1 MKRRIQDPMANVDM
15 PAGSTGQPAPDASP
29 NTARA
34 NTARPNT
41 APPST
46 ARPGRVRA
54 VRPVGTRTVL
64 AEVSGT
70 QDVLALQAALLD
82 APLPGQQDVL
92 AAAETVMVRA
102 ESPAAARRIG
112 QALLELDLTAPAEQA
127 GGLVV
132 IDTVYDGEDL
142 AEVGQLTGLGAD
154 GVIAAHTGQVWTIA
168 FAGFAPG
175 FGYMVG
181 ENQALEVPRRSS
193 PRTAVPAGS
202 VALAGNYSAVYPRQ
216 SPGGWQL
223 IGRTGAKMWDLDRPE
238 PALASPGHRVQFRAV
253 RDVVQ
258 MVTEPSDEATKDS
271 QQTDSQQAL
280 PATTSGLRV
289 LSPGI
294 HSLIQDLG
302 RQGHS
307 ALGVSAAGAL
317 DRASLR
323 RANRLVG
330 NAPSAAAIETVSG
343 GLRVQAVGDQVLAV
357 AGAPSALT
365 VSTPSASPDAPE
377 TGETQNGETQNRQ
390 RTVPV
395 AAPFALLDGEI
406 LTIGVPDAGFR
417 SYVAVRG
424 GVDAPPVLGSRSTDT
439 MSGIGPKPLAAG
451 QLLPTGDAAESGVV
465 GSPEIQPDY
474 PSGGVTVLDIV
485 PGPRADW
492 FDQAALDSL
501 CSQDWTVKPESNR
514 VGMRLQGTP
523 LQRSRTGE
531 LPSEGTVAGAIQMP
545 PEGLPVLFL
554 ADHPIT
560 GGYPVIGVVVDHQLD
575 LAAQVPIGGSIRF
588 RIAPESAAP
597 ASSPEQTSPEQTPER
612 KASN

>member
-1 MKRRIQDPMANVDM
+1 MANTNIDV
-15 PAGSTGQPAPDASP
+15 PSASSGQPVPDSSP
-29 NTARA
+29 NTPTSGA
-34 NTARPNT
+34 
-41 APPST
+41 

-64 AEVSGT
+64 AVVSGT
-70 QDVLALQAALLD
+70 QDVLALQAALLET
-82 APLPGQQDVL
+82 PFPGQQDVL

-142 AEVGQLTGLGAD
+142 AEVGKLTGLGAE
-154 GVIAAHTGQVWTIA
+154 GVIAAHTGQVWTVA

-202 VALAGNYSAVYPRQ
+202 VALAGNYSAVYPRK

-253 RDVVQ
+253 RDVIQ
-258 MVTEPSDEATKDS
+258 MAPAGSGAAEA
-271 QQTDSQQAL
+271 DSQQAV
-280 PATTSGLRV
+280 PETTSGLRV
-289 LSPGI
+289 LSAGI

-343 GLRVQAVGDQVLAV
+343 GLRLQAVGDQVLAV

-365 VSTPSASPDAPE
+365 VVTPAASPNGTETDAAE
-377 TGETQNGETQNRQ
+377 TGDTEERQ

-439 MSGIGPKPLAAG
+439 MSGIGPKPLATN
-451 QLLPTGDAAESGVV
+451 QLLPAGGAAESGVV
-465 GSPEIQPDY
+465 GSPEMQPDY
-474 PSGGVTVLDIV
+474 PGEGVTVLDIV
-485 PGPRADW
+485 LGPRADW
-492 FDQAALDSL
+492 FDQSAIGSL
-501 CSQDWTVKPESNR
+501 CAQDWTVKPESNR

-523 LQRSRTGE
+523 LERSRTGE

-588 RIAPESAAP
+588 RIAPE
-597 ASSPEQTSPEQTPER
+597 QTPQR